1 MKVRIDPK
9 QLFLSGEGYTDIRK
23 YLFVS
28 MDEEIMLDMQEEI
41 GFDYDDIEL
50 IINHAG
56 ISTLISKL
64 PNSIEVEVLDE
75 EVK

>member
-9 QLFLSGEGYTDIRK
+9 QLFLSGEGHTDIRK
-23 YLFVS
+23 YLLVS
-28 MDEEIMLDMQEEI
+28 MDEEIMLDMQEEV

-50 IINHAG
+50 IINHAS

-75 EVK
+75 GAK